1 MLFEKKFQQNDK
13 NLYIFDN
20 FGEYDRNNYGRLLIT
35 SVHRIYNFFLKVQE
49 FYQDLELILLQEEI
63 SSFLISSSIK

>member
-20 FGEYDRNNYGRLLIT
+20 FSLNMIETIMDGY
-35 SVHRIYNFFLKVQE
+35 
-49 FYQDLELILLQEEI
+49 
-63 SSFLISSSIK
+63 

>member
-20 FGEYDRNNYGRLLIT
+20 FGLNMIETIMDGY
-35 SVHRIYNFFLKVQE
+35 
-49 FYQDLELILLQEEI
+49 
-63 SSFLISSSIK
+63 

>member
-20 FGEYDRNNYGRLLIT
+20 FGSNMIETIMDGY
-35 SVHRIYNFFLKVQE
+35 
-49 FYQDLELILLQEEI
+49 
-63 SSFLISSSIK
+63 